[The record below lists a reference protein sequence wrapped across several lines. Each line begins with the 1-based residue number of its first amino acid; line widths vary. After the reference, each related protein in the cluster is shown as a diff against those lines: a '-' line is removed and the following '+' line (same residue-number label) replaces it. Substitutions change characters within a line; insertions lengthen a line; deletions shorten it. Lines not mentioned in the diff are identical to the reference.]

1 MTFIYWCL
9 VVMTY
14 YIYRYVQRTDIVLC
28 SSFAVIEMQAPSEV
42 WERIISNFRIYL
54 SKDDVD
60 TVRAK
65 KCTLLTL
72 ALTHPK
78 LTDIALDE
86 HWKSMLSLRPIVN
99 VVSHKYNDKSYDH
112 EMDDMIHCWVS

>member
-1 MTFIYWCL
+1 MYSELISCL
-9 VVMTY
+9 
-14 YIYRYVQRTDIVLC
+14 
-28 SSFAVIEMQAPSEV
+28 FAVIEMQAPSEV

-54 SKDDVD
+54 SQDDVD

-99 VVSHKYNDKSYDH
+99 VVSHKYKSYDL